1 MRVSPTRIAVTVGAA
16 ALTLTAGSGV
26 AAAQPGMDRLINTTC
41 SYPQVVAALN
51 AHSPALAAEFNEAPV
66 AQRLVSQFIAAPTQ
80 RRQQLARQAMATSV
94 GQQYFGSMVQVADTC
109 HNF

>member
-1 MRVSPTRIAVTVGAA
+1 MKISPTRIAVTVGAA
-16 ALTLTAGSGV
+16 ALALGVGSGV
-26 AAAQPGMDRLINTTC
+26 AAAQPDMDRLLNTTC

-51 AHSPALAAEFNEAPV
+51 AHSPALSAEFNESRI
-66 AQRLVSQFIAAPTQ
+66 AQTMVRQFIASPPD
-80 RRQQLARQAMATSV
+80 RRQQIADQAMATSV

>member
-1 MRVSPTRIAVTVGAA
+1 MRVSPKTVAVTVGAA
-16 ALTLTAGSGV
+16 ALALSAGSGV

-51 AHSPALAAEFNEAPV
+51 AHSPALAEQF
-66 AQRLVSQFIAAPTQ
+66 AQARIAQTMVQQFIASPPE
-80 RRQQLARQAMATSV
+80 RRQQIADQAMATSV